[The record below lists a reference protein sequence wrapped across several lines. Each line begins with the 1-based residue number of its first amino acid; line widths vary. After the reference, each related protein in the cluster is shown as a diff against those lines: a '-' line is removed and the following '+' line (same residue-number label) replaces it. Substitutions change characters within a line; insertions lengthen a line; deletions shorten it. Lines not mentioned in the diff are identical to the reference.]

1 MIDDILKEARDII
14 ALFTGHGWGRGDAV
28 AYRDQG
34 EIDAFVKTGPRMLNA
49 LRMLVL
55 EIETPRAPVVTEPV
69 VVDAPAEPDDEP
81 DDETESQP
89 EPKPFVAK
97 ATSKARRR

>member
-55 EIETPRAPVVTEPV
+55 EIETPRAPVVAEPV
-69 VVDAPAEPDDEP
+69 VVDAPAEP